1 MLYSSMSKNT
11 GYEISKKDIETT
23 VKYLK
28 SKNLPHSIKDAKKYL
43 SFTANLAHLLA
54 HQIVDDEQSGKI
66 KKVKTN

>member
-1 MLYSSMSKNT
+1 MSINA

-28 SKNLPHSIKDAKKYL
+28 SKNLPHSVEDAKKHL
-43 SFTANLAHLLA
+43 GFTANLAHVLT